1 MNTQRSARIP
11 YIKSVRPMAKSDI
24 ESLRQ
29 PSARA
34 RLKNIKDVHH
44 TIARLIV
51 SGLTLTE
58 IASEVGYTISR
69 ISVIRSSPAMEELI
83 SRYRGQVDEAWQ
95 RRFDADQEA
104 MTSVRRKALRI
115 IEDYLDDHD
124 ETPVPIAA
132 ALKAYDTTADRSGFH
147 RKTAKE
153 NININFAA
161 SLEEAIARSRKVI
174 EGDFSR
180 EPQ

>member
-1 MNTQRSARIP
+1 MNTQRSPRTP
-11 YIKSVRPMAKSDI
+11 YVKSVRPMEKSDI
-24 ESLRQ
+24 ETLRQ
-29 PSARA
+29 LSARP
-34 RLKNIKDVHH
+34 RLQNIRDVHH

-51 SGLTLTE
+51 SGLTLTD
-58 IASEVGYTISR
+58 IAAEVGYTISR
-69 ISVIRSSPAMEELI
+69 VSIIKNSPAMEELI
-83 SRYRGQVDEAWQ
+83 SRYRGQVDESW
-95 RRFDADQEA
+95 RRQFDADQEA
-104 MTSVRRKALRI
+104 MTSVRRKSLRI

-124 ETPVPIAA
+124 ENPVPIAA

-147 RKTAKE
+147 RMSATK

-161 SLEEAIARSRKVI
+161 SLEEAISRSRKVI

>member
-1 MNTQRSARIP
+1 MNIQRSPRTP
-11 YIKSVRPMAKSDI
+11 YIKAIRPMEKSDI
-24 ESLRQ
+24 ETLRQ
-29 PSARA
+29 PSARP
-34 RLKNIKDVHH
+34 RLQNIRDLHH

-58 IASEVGYTISR
+58 IAAEVGYTVSR
-69 ISVIRSSPAMEELI
+69 VSVIKGSPAMEELI
-83 SRYRGQVDEAWQ
+83 SRYRGQVDEAW
-95 RRFDADQEA
+95 RRRWDADQEA
-104 MTSVRRKALRI
+104 MTSVRRKSLRI
-115 IEDYLDDHD
+115 IEDALDDH
-124 ETPVPIAA
+124 EENPVPLAI
-132 ALKAYDTTADRSGFH
+132 ALKAYDSTADRSGFH

-161 SLEEAIARSRKVI
+161 SLEEAISRSRKVI